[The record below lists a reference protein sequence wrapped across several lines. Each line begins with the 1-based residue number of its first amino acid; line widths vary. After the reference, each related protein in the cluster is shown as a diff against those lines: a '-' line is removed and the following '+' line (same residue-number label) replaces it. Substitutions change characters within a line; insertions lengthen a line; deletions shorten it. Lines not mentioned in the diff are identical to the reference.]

1 MQGGQRRSG
10 RLEMAL
16 LPHRVKLEGAY
27 DKMTKAREW
36 CHQQWPN
43 THQATWYY
51 GPLFA
56 SHTQSGIYHQTY
68 SFQFREDAVL
78 FELTWC

>member
-1 MQGGQRRSG
+1 
-10 RLEMAL
+10 MAL
-16 LPHRVKLEGAY
+16 LPHRVKLEADY
-27 DKMTKAREW
+27 DKIIKAREW

-56 SHTQSGIYHQTY
+56 PHPHGGGYYTETWF
-68 SFQFREDAVL
+68 FQFREDAVL
-78 FELTWC
+78 FELTWG

>member
-1 MQGGQRRSG
+1 
-10 RLEMAL
+10 MAL
-16 LPHRVKLEGAY
+16 LPHRVKLVGTY
-27 DKMTKAREW
+27 DKMTQAREW

-56 SHTQSGIYHQTY
+56 PHSQLGNYTQTW
-68 SFQFREDAVL
+68 SFQFQEDAVM
-78 FELTWC
+78 FELTWG